1 MPDSG
6 STSSIPPAAAAAG
19 DPSGGTSDV
28 GLASVS
34 QSRWRRIA
42 SSSASALIVVIII
55 FVVLGATQNDRFLDQ
70 QTWINILRN
79 AVFLIIVGAG
89 STFVLIGGGLD
100 LSIGSVFAAGAVS
113 AAWAAD
119 AGWAVPLAFGFGIS
133 TGVAVGLVNGT
144 LVNFVSI
151 PPIIVTLGTLFAV
164 RSLVVTLS
172 GGNPIGPLPDEFTAV
187 GQGEFLGLP
196 LLIIIA
202 AVVAI
207 LMDILL
213 ERTNFGWTVRAV
225 GGNRDGARRVGI
237 NVVKVSIATYVLGGA
252 LAAFA
257 GVLMASRLS
266 SGPPSLG
273 GGFELEVIAAVVIGG
288 TSISGSI
295 GSIRGTV
302 IGAVLLSILT
312 TGLILLKVDSTL
324 QNLFVGAVV
333 ILAAGL
339 DQVRK
344 KRMFRKS
351 TLGPDDD
358 DAPTTGEPDAHR

>member
-6 STSSIPPAAAAAG
+6 TTSSSSPAATADNTNDDA
-19 DPSGGTSDV
+19 SDV
-28 GLASVS
+28 NLASVT

-42 SSSASALIVVIII
+42 SSSASALILVIVI
-55 FVVLGATQNDRFLDQ
+55 FVLLGATQNERFLDQ

-89 STFVLIGGGLD
+89 STFVMIGGGLD

-119 AGWAVPLAFGFGIS
+119 AGWAVPLVFAFGIS
-133 TGVAVGLVNGT
+133 TGVAVGLVNGA
-144 LVNFVSI
+144 LVNYVSI
-151 PPIIVTLGTLFAV
+151 PPIIVTLGMLFAV

-187 GQGEFLGLP
+187 GQGELLGLP

-237 NVVKVSIATYVLGGA
+237 NVVRVSIATYVLGGA

-302 IGAVLLSILT
+302 VGAILLSVLT

-324 QNLFVGAVV
+324 QNLFVGGVV
-333 ILAAGL
+333 IVAAGI
-339 DQVRK
+339 DQIRK
-344 KRMFRKS
+344 KRMFRQS
-351 TLGPDDD
+351 VAGVAAD
-358 DAPTTGEPDAHR
+358 DAPRTGGE